1 MTTMN
6 SILEKIANAPSLD
19 FGTIFSDSFD
29 LFKKTW
35 VQGFLLQIFTFI
47 MVLPFI
53 FLLYAPLIGIY
64 ISAASSGSQDPEA
77 FKAYFAGLGIAY
89 LSLFFIGVLI
99 LIVISMALQAGFF
112 RIMKQLDFNEPVQ
125 TSDFFYYLK
134 GKYFGKMIILM
145 LASIFIGSVAVLLCV
160 LPIIYAMVPLSFF
173 TLVFAFNPEL
183 SAGEIITA
191 SFKLGNKK
199 WLLVFGLIFIA
210 SLLAQ
215 IVGTLLCGIGIL
227 VTAPFVYHPVYLV
240 YKNVIGFDD
249 EQPKSHI
256 VA

>member
-1 MTTMN
+1 
-6 SILEKIANAPSLD
+6 
-19 FGTIFSDSFD
+19 
-29 LFKKTW
+29 
-35 VQGFLLQIFTFI
+35 
-47 MVLPFI
+47 
-53 FLLYAPLIGIY
+53 
-64 ISAASSGSQDPEA
+64 
-77 FKAYFAGLGIAY
+77 
-89 LSLFFIGVLI
+89 
-99 LIVISMALQAGFF
+99 MALQAGFF

-199 WLLVFGLIFIA
+199 WLLVFGLIFIG

-240 YKNVIGFDD
+240 YKSVIGFDD